1 MNDSNFMLC
10 DNSNSSILRK
20 WSGFCLDN
28 SNGFPDQCFSSDH
41 KLTFWLGLWCI
52 INAVIGFAGN
62 LLTILAIPYA
72 ANRKKYARHL
82 QSLLRGCPI
91 IIWTGLNSKIGI
103 VQKVYEWPSWYF
115 AKMARDSLITR
126 IVSELCLFW

>member
-1 MNDSNFMLC
+1 MNDSNFLIC

-20 WSGFCLDN
+20 WSDFCLD
-28 SNGFPDQCFSSDH
+28 SFNGFPDQCFLSDH

-72 ANRKKYARHL
+72 ANRKKYVLRHYNNE
-82 QSLLRGCPI
+82 SLDLI
-91 IIWTGLNSKIGI
+91 I
-103 VQKVYEWPSWYF
+103 VQILRERFKISKNLPPYL
-115 AKMARDSLITR
+115 KLLT
-126 IVSELCLFW
+126 